1 MTETSRKTALVTGA
15 SSGIGAAYADRLARR
30 GYDLVLVARNV
41 ERMEELARRL
51 TAETSRKVDVVGADL
66 TKSQDV
72 ARVEDRLRGD
82 SAIDL
87 LVNNAGM
94 ALTGSVLTA
103 PAADVERLI
112 ALNVTAPTRLATAA
126 GNAFAER
133 GQGAIVNVASVLAL
147 VSELLD
153 GAYNGSKAYL
163 LTFSR
168 WLGLQLGP
176 KGVYVQA
183 LLPAVTRTEVWERS
197 GMDIGMFPPQVV
209 MDVYDLVDAALV
221 GFDRREDV
229 TIPPLVDEDQWKAY
243 DKARLALQPG
253 FQNGTPAPRYRLKV
267 SP

>member
-1 MTETSRKTALVTGA
+1 MTETARKSALITGA

-41 ERMEELARRL
+41 ERMEELAQRL
-51 TAETSRKVDVVGADL
+51 TLETARKVDVLGADL
-66 TKSQDV
+66 TKSEDV
-72 ARVEDRLRGD
+72 TRIEHRLRDD

-94 ALTGSVLTA
+94 ALTGNVLTA
-103 PAADVERLI
+103 PASDVERLI
-112 ALNVTAPTRLATAA
+112 ALNVTAPTRLATVA

-133 GQGAIVNVASVLAL
+133 GHGAIVNVASVLAL
-147 VSELLD
+147 VSEIMD

-168 WLGLQLGP
+168 WLGLQLEP

-183 LLPAVTRTEVWERS
+183 LLPSVTRTEVWERS

-209 MDVYDLVDAALV
+209 MNAYDLVDAALV

-229 TIPPLVDEDQWKAY
+229 TIPPLVDEEQWKAY

-253 FQNGTPAPRYRLKV
+253 FQNGTPASRYQ
-267 SP
+267 SQAS

>member
-41 ERMEELARRL
+41 ERMEELARSL
-51 TAETSRKVDVVGADL
+51 TAETARRVVVIGADL
-66 TKSQDV
+66 TKSEDV
-72 ARVEDRLRGD
+72 ARIEHRLRD
-82 SAIDL
+82 DCAIDL

-94 ALTGSVLTA
+94 ALTGNVLTA
-103 PAADVERLI
+103 PASDVERLI
-112 ALNVTAPTRLATAA
+112 ALNVTAPTRLATVA

-133 GQGAIVNVASVLAL
+133 GHGAIVNVASVLAL
-147 VSELLD
+147 VSEMLD

-197 GMDIGMFPPQVV
+197 GVDIGMFPPQVV

-229 TIPPLVDEDQWKAY
+229 TIPPLADEVQWKAY
-243 DKARLALQPG
+243 DEARLALQPG
-253 FQNGTPAPRYRLKV
+253 FQNGTPALRYRPRA
-267 SP
+267 S